1 MIGFRLLRVFFLFL
15 CLHGL
20 AQEGANMVLIPPGA
34 TGEAVLNLAA
44 RLAPSGRQMAWQ
56 ELEYMAFCHFS
67 INTFTDKEWGDGTED
82 PALFNP
88 VAFDARQWMKVFK
101 EAGIRQVILTAKH
114 HDGFCLWPS
123 RYTAHSVA
131 SSPWKEGKGDIVKE
145 VSDACREYGLEF
157 GVYLSPWDRHE
168 KTYGDTP
175 AYNRYFL
182 NQLGELLTGYGEV
195 SEVWFDGA
203 CAEGPNGKKQE
214 YDWPSYYKLVRK
226 LQPEA
231 VIAVMG
237 PDARWVGTESGY
249 GRITE
254 WSVVPVE
261 IPDSLPRHYPPSAAD
276 SMLFFIPGDRMDTD
290 LGSRQKLIKAR
301 ALAWYPSEVD
311 VSIRPGW
318 FYHEREDSLVKS
330 PEKLL
335 DIYFSSI
342 GRNSVLLLNIPPDRR
357 GLLHAE
363 DEASLVGLMDI
374 LRKTFSDNLL
384 SGSSVAVKTLKLAG
398 NEGNLVDGDPST
410 FLEVPGGMS
419 VLEIEYSLQKEITF
433 NVLSLQE
440 YIRMGQRVG
449 SFTLEVFSEG
459 QWKSIAEGTT
469 IGYKRIL
476 HFRQTTASRI
486 RLRITAF
493 RASPVLAETGL
504 WLCPVEA
511 P

>member
-1 MIGFRLLRVFFLFL
+1 MI
-15 CLHGL
+15 
-20 AQEGANMVLIPPGA
+20 LIPPGA
-34 TGEAVLNLAA
+34 TEEAVLNLAA
-44 RLAPSGRQMAWQ
+44 GLAPSGRQTAWQ

-67 INTFTDKEWGDGTED
+67 INTFTGKEWGDGTED

-88 VAFDARQWMKVFK
+88 VSFDARQWMKVFK

-131 SSPWKEGKGDIVKE
+131 GSPWKEGRGDVVKE
-145 VSDACREYGLEF
+145 VSEACREYGLKF

-168 KTYGDTP
+168 KTYGDSP
-175 AYNRYFL
+175 AYNRYFM
-182 NQLGELLTGYGEV
+182 NQLTELLTGYGEV

-203 CAEGPNGKKQE
+203 CAEGPNGKRQE
-214 YDWPSYYKLVRK
+214 YDWPSYYRLIRR

-249 GRITE
+249 GRSTE
-254 WSVVPVE
+254 WSVVPVK
-261 IPDSLPRHYPPSAAD
+261 IPEHGVRNSLAGVKDTAA
-276 SMLFFIPGDRMDTD
+276 FFIPGDMMAND
-290 LGSRQKLIKAR
+290 LGSREKIMKAG

-318 FYHEREDSLVKS
+318 FYHESEDSLVKS

-335 DIYFSSI
+335 DIYFSSV
-342 GRNSVLLLNIPPDRR
+342 GRNSVLLLNIPPDRN
-357 GLLHAE
+357 GLLNPG
-363 DEASLVGLMDI
+363 DVASLMGLQEI
-374 LRKTFSDNLL
+374 LRKTFGENLL
-384 SGSSVAVKTLKLAG
+384 AGSSVAVRAPKSTG
-398 NEGNLVDGDPST
+398 TEGNLVDGDPST
-410 FLEVPGGMS
+410 YLEVPGDMP
-419 VLEIEYSLQKEITF
+419 VLEIEYNLQKEVTF
-433 NVLSLQE
+433 NVFSLQE
-440 YIRMGQRVG
+440 YLRKGQRVE
-449 SFTLEVFSEG
+449 SFVLEVFAGGE
-459 QWKSIAEGTT
+459 WKPITEGTT
-469 IGYKRIL
+469 IGYKRML
-476 HFRQTTASRI
+476 HFENTTASRI
-486 RLRITAF
+486 RLRITAS